1 MLFNNVI
8 SIAHISRCNSTKAL
22 FLLSFLCQRKFVDE
36 RNFRGLCDFAFDVD
50 EKLSEFSSTKC
61 FSSFSDN
68 DQTKKKK
75 KTYFLFI
82 TPSEL

>member
-1 MLFNNVI
+1 M
-8 SIAHISRCNSTKAL
+8 
-22 FLLSFLCQRKFVDE
+22 DE

-75 KTYFLFI
+75 KYFLFI
-82 TPSEL
+82 THSEL